1 MRARAALAA
10 GRVASRLSRALG
22 RGEGAVIGGKVA
34 LTLDPSVAD
43 HLAAGRRIA
52 LVTGTNGKT
61 TTTALLAAALRTD
74 GPVASNTSGANLA
87 TGHVAALFGSPGVE
101 TAALEVD
108 EAVLPWAIAHLLP
121 VVVVLLNLSRDQLD
135 RLHEVRRTAA
145 LWRDALAGAPG
156 VHVVANADDPV
167 VVAAV
172 PPSAGVTWVAAGQW
186 WRLDATS
193 CPRCGSVIGFD
204 AAGGKAWACPG
215 CDLKRPEPDVVWED
229 DQGVCI
235 DGGWHR
241 LDLSLPGR
249 FNRGNAAMAAVAAVA
264 MGVPAAPAVAA
275 ETSVGSVADRY
286 VVRPWGDGKE
296 VRMLLAKNP
305 AGWLEV
311 LELLATSDADS
322 FVIAL
327 NARGEDGTDPSWIW
341 DVPFER
347 LRDRYVVCAGERAAD
362 LAVRLT
368 YAGVQYA
375 YEPAPAAALDAA
387 PGSSVDLAA
396 NYSAFQQFRR
406 VLRHG

>member
-1 MRARAALAA
+1 
-10 GRVASRLSRALG
+10 LG

-34 LTLDPSVAD
+34 LLLDPSVPD
-43 HLAAGRRIA
+43 DLAAGRRVA

-61 TTTALLAAALRTD
+61 TTTALLAAALGTN
-74 GPVASNTSGANLA
+74 GPVVSNTSGANLA
-87 TGHVAALFGSPGVE
+87 TGHVAALFGAPGVE

-108 EAVLPWAIAHLLP
+108 EAVLPWAITHLRP

-145 LWRDALAGAPG
+145 LWRDALATAPG

-172 PPSAGVTWVAAGQW
+172 PSTAEVTWVAAGQW

-193 CPRCGSVIGFD
+193 CPQCGAVIGFD
-204 AAGGKAWACPG
+204 ATGDTWACPG
-215 CDLKRPEPDVVWED
+215 CGLKRPEPDVVWD
-229 DQGVCI
+229 DDRGVCL

-249 FNRGNAAMAAVAAVA
+249 FNRGNAAMAAAAAVA

-275 ETSVGSVADRY
+275 ETRVGSVADRY
-286 VVRPWGDGKE
+286 VVRPWGDAKQ

-347 LRDRYVVCAGERAAD
+347 LQGRSVVCAGERAAD

-368 YAGVQYA
+368 YAGVSYA
-375 YEPAPAAALDAA
+375 YEPSPAAALDAA
-387 PGSSVDLAA
+387 PGPSVDLAA

-406 VLRHG
+406 VMRDG